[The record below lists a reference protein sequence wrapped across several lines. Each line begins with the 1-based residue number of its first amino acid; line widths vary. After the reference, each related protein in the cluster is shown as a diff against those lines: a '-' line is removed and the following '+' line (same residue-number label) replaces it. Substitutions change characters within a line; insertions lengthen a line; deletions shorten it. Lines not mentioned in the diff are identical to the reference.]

1 MGLIGRVIERGG
13 IPTVGVS
20 TMLKFSEVSQPPRTL
35 FLKWPMGHAMGEV
48 GFKEQQTLILKRA
61 LNLLIASTERGFID
75 KPGYRWRRR
84 EDLELED

>member
-20 TMLKFSEVSQPPRTL
+20 TMLKYTESSKPPRTL

-48 GFKEQQTLILKRA
+48 GFKEQQRLILKRA
-61 LNLLIASTERGFID
+61 LNLITESTERGLID
-75 KPGYRWRRR
+75 KPSYRWRRP
-84 EDLELED
+84 EDLELGD